1 MGGLRSHVPHGT
13 ANKKK
18 LALLR
23 LSPWVTRL
31 GLSIPRP
38 VEMAPPCRDGQ
49 EGWVLGQGCPKE
61 AQPPGWLPRAFY
73 PPALTRSTPPPRFS
87 LLGSLLQWA
96 PVLLG
101 VLGAKEE
108 HKVSSMGESIF

>member
-1 MGGLRSHVPHGT
+1 MEGLRSRIPHGT

-23 LSPWVTRL
+23 RFPQVTRL
-31 GLSIPRP
+31 GLRIPPP
-38 VEMAPPCRDGQ
+38 VEVAPPCRDGQ

-61 AQPPGWLPRAFY
+61 AQPPGWLLRAFY
-73 PPALTRSTPPPRFS
+73 PPALTRPPHFS

-101 VLGAKEE
+101 VLGVKEE
-108 HKVSSMGESIF
+108 HKVSNIGESIF

>member
-1 MGGLRSHVPHGT
+1 MEGLRSRIPHGT

-23 LSPWVTRL
+23 RFPQVTRL

-38 VEMAPPCRDGQ
+38 VEVAPPCRDGQ
-49 EGWVLGQGCPKE
+49 EGWVLGQGSPKE
-61 AQPPGWLPRAFY
+61 AQPPGWLLRAFY
-73 PPALTRSTPPPRFS
+73 PPALTRPPHFS

-101 VLGAKEE
+101 VLGVKEE
-108 HKVSSMGESIF
+108 HKVSNIGESIF